1 MHAYI
6 YTLLLPF
13 PMEGSTFLENN
24 MTDKACLIFSQNLL
38 TLTQTIV
45 CGNINNNIIYYIN
58 YEIVLVYQI
67 NGGSRHSNPS
77 LCFRSWETSKQTMV
91 NCVVPNLSF
100 EES

>member
-1 MHAYI
+1 MPMHAYI

-13 PMEGSTFLENN
+13 PLEGSTFLENN

-58 YEIVLVYQI
+58 HDIV
-67 NGGSRHSNPS
+67 HSVS
-77 LCFRSWETSKQTMV
+77 DQFH
-91 NCVVPNLSF
+91 
-100 EES
+100 